1 MPSHSV
7 IDWAV
12 VAIFVIV
19 YLGMILGGLPRLKL
33 DRSGVALLGAIGM
46 IALGTL
52 NTDQA
57 ARAVDWPTVLLLF
70 SFMVVS
76 AQMRLGGFYAFV
88 IWRVAAWP
96 LGRSALLA
104 ALIAVAGSLSAV
116 FSNDIICLAM
126 TPVVVNLC
134 RQRGLNPVPFLLGL
148 ACAAN
153 IGSAA
158 TLIGN
163 PQNMLIGSVMHL
175 PFAAYVGR
183 ALIPVVLSLL
193 VLWAWLA
200 WGPGSKECS
209 QRAPASNGFDTSP
222 LPDEPALNV
231 WQSAK
236 GAAVASALMVV
247 FLFTDWPRE
256 VAALLGAG
264 VLLLSRR
271 LHTAEVMG
279 FVDWPLLVL
288 FMGLFV
294 VNHAFD
300 STGLAAQAVT
310 WLAMQG
316 VQLSDTGALML
327 IGAGLSNLVSNV
339 PAVMLLLP
347 HLKGFDAGVTL
358 ALVSTFAGNLL
369 LVGSIANLIVV
380 DLAQR
385 EGVRID
391 WRLHARVGIPVTFLT
406 LALLWLW
413 LR

>member
-1 MPSHSV
+1 MQNHSY
-7 IDWAV
+7 IDWGIVAV
-12 VAIFVIV
+12 FVTV

-46 IALGTL
+46 IALGAL

-88 IWRVAAWP
+88 IWRVASWP
-96 LGRSALLA
+96 LGRNALLA

-116 FSNDIICLAM
+116 FSNDIVCLAM
-126 TPVVVNLC
+126 TPVVVQLC
-134 RQRGLNPVPFLLGL
+134 RQRALNPVPFLLGL

-163 PQNMLIGSVMHL
+163 PQNMLIGSVMQL
-175 PFAAYVGR
+175 SFAAYAQH
-183 ALIPVVLSLL
+183 ALVPVALSLW

-200 WGPGSKECS
+200 WGPGA
-209 QRAPASNGFDTSP
+209 RNGGQTLAAAGGLSTPP
-222 LPDEPALNV
+222 LPDFPVLDV
-231 WQSAK
+231 WQTTK
-236 GAAVASALMVV
+236 GLIVASSLLLV

-271 LHTAEVMG
+271 LHTADVMG

-294 VNHAFD
+294 VNHALD
-300 STGLAAQAVT
+300 GTGLASQAVA

-316 VQLSDTGALML
+316 VHLSDMAVLLLVGT
-327 IGAGLSNLVSNV
+327 GLSNLVSNV

-347 HLKGFDAGVTL
+347 HLKGFDAGATL

-380 DLAQR
+380 DLAQK
-385 EGVRID
+385 EGVMID
-391 WRLHARVGIPVTFLT
+391 WRLHARVGLPVTLLT

-413 LR
+413 VR